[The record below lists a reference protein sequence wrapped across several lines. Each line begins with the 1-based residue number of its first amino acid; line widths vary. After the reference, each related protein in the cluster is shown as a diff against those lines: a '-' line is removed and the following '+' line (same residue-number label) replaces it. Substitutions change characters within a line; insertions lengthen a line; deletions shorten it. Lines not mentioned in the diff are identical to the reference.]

1 MEMPADMVS
10 LFSEEM
16 AAKYLATLDGQGN
29 PNVAVIVTLQ
39 PPAGRTDRL
48 IFGEFLM
55 WKSREY
61 LQQDPRVAAC
71 VVSLKLKTG
80 ALVGDF
86 QGFEKTGANL
96 EQINSS
102 GFMRYNAYTGARM
115 AGVLDV
121 KETFPVR
128 NIGYA
133 GVARDLLGLAV
144 EKYALRDGRATG
156 TVEIP
161 PIVESKFKLPAAVKA
176 IAVRAGDG
184 YPRIY
189 PIMAMAPAGK
199 GLLAFKI
206 APYNRELATFETPRA
221 AACAVLTMDAIS
233 YKLKGTLV
241 HAGKGTGLLAVEE
254 VYNASPPRAG
264 DRIR

>member
-1 MEMPADMVS
+1 MEMPDGMVS
-10 LFSEEM
+10 LFAEDM
-16 AAKYLATLDGQGN
+16 AAKYLATLDEQEN

-39 PPAGRTDRL
+39 PPAGRADRL

-61 LQQDPRVAAC
+61 LQHDSRVAAC
-71 VVSLKLKTG
+71 VVNMKLKTA

-86 QGFEKTGANL
+86 QGFEKTGPNL

-102 GFMRYNAYTGARM
+102 TFIRYNAYTGVRM
-115 AGVLDV
+115 AGLVDV
-121 KETFPVR
+121 REVFPVR

-144 EKYALRDGRATG
+144 EKLGLRDGKAAG
-156 TVEIP
+156 AVEIP
-161 PIVESKFKLPAAVKA
+161 SIVLDKFKHPAAVKA
-176 IAVRAGDG
+176 IAVRAADG

-189 PIMAMAPAGK
+189 PVMAMAPVGK
-199 GLLAFKI
+199 GLLAFKV
-206 APYNRELATFETPRA
+206 APYNRELARFSTPCK

-233 YKLKGTLV
+233 YKVKGTLV
-241 HAGKGTGLLAVEE
+241 HAGKGVGLLAVEE

-264 DRIR
+264 DRIV

>member
-10 LFSEEM
+10 LFSEDM
-16 AAKYLATLDGQGN
+16 AAKYLATLDEQEN

-39 PPAGRTDRL
+39 PRAGRTDRL

-61 LQQDPRVAAC
+61 LQRDPRVAAC
-71 VVSLKLKTG
+71 VVSMKLKTA

-86 QGFEKTGANL
+86 QGFEKTGANM
-96 EQINSS
+96 EQVNSS
-102 GFMRYNAYTGARM
+102 AFMRYNAYMGVRM
-115 AGVLDV
+115 AGVVDV
-121 KETFPVR
+121 KEVFPVR
-128 NIGYA
+128 NIGYG
-133 GVARDLLGLAV
+133 GVARDLLGVTLG
-144 EKYALRDGRATG
+144 KLPLRDGRAAG
-156 TVEIP
+156 AVEIP
-161 PIVESKFKLPAAVKA
+161 PIVLEKFKHPAAVKA
-176 IAVRAGDG
+176 IAVRATDG

-189 PIMAMAPAGK
+189 PIMAMAPVGE
-199 GLLAFKI
+199 GLLAFKVT
-206 APYNRELATFETPRA
+206 PYNRELSTFETPCK

-233 YKLKGTLV
+233 YKVKGTLA
-241 HAGKGTGLLAVEE
+241 HAGKHMGLMVVEE

>member
-1 MEMPADMVS
+1 MDMPADMVS
-10 LFSEEM
+10 LFSEDM
-16 AAKYLATLDGQGN
+16 AAKYLATLDEQGH

-39 PPAGRTDRL
+39 PPQGRTDRL

-61 LQQDPRVAAC
+61 LQHDSRVAAC

-102 GFMRYNAYTGARM
+102 TFIRYNAYTGVRM
-115 AGVLDV
+115 AGVVDV
-121 KETFPVR
+121 KEVFPVR

-133 GVARDLLGLAV
+133 GVARDLLGLTV
-144 EKYALRDGRATG
+144 EKFSLRDGRAAG
-156 TVEIP
+156 AVEIP
-161 PIVESKFKLPAAVKA
+161 RIVLDKFKNPAGVKA
-176 IAVRAGDG
+176 VALVAADG

-189 PIMAMAPAGK
+189 PVMAMAPVGK
-199 GLLAFKI
+199 GLLGFKV
-206 APYNRELATFETPRA
+206 APYNREITTFDTPCKM
-221 AACAVLTMDAIS
+221 ACAVLTMDAIS
-233 YKLKGTLV
+233 YKVKGTLV
-241 HAGKGTGLLAVEE
+241 HAGKGMGLLAVEE

-264 DRIR
+264 DRIV